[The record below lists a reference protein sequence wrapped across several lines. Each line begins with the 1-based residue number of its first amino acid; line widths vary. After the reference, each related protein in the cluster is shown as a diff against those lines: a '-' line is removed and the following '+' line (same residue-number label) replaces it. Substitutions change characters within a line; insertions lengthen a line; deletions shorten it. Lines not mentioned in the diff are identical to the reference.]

1 MIVFGYI
8 YIYVCVCMCA
18 EKGYGLKYSKSKKK
32 RDRFSIAHRK
42 KNMGKK
48 YEKNYPANDNMET
61 IVPTA

>member
-1 MIVFGYI
+1 
-8 YIYVCVCMCA
+8 MCA
-18 EKGYGLKYSKSKKK
+18 EKGYGLKHSKSKKK